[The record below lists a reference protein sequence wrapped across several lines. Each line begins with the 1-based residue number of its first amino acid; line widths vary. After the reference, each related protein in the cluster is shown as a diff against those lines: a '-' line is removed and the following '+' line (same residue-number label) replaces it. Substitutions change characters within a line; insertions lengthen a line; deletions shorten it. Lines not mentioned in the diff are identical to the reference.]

1 MERMTDTRIVLISR
15 RTRLQELIV
24 RYNTVEQAQFHIQ
37 SLGGD
42 FSEYLQEDAVYTRAL
57 KETKEI
63 LEAYGR
69 VLPLDRSFVP
79 HYLFAPGDVVVAA
92 GQDGLVANTLK
103 YLDGQPLVG
112 VNPDPSRWDGVLL
125 PFLVDDLRRLMP
137 EVLQG
142 KRPIR
147 EVAMAEA
154 ALSDG
159 QTLHAVNDLFIGP
172 KTHVSARYALYY
184 DGQLENQSS
193 SGVIVSTGLGSSGWL
208 RSVIAGAAGTVGAL
222 TGQLLPDTLPEQPD
236 WGAKSLY
243 FSVREPF
250 PSRTTGASLTFGK
263 VTEAEPLT
271 LVSQMAENGVIFSDG
286 IEEDFLTFNA
296 GVEASIRI
304 ADKRGQLVC

>member
-24 RYNTVEQAQFHIQ
+24 RYNTVEQARFHIE

-42 FSEYLQEDAVYTRAL
+42 FNDYLQEDAIYNKAL
-57 KETKEI
+57 SATKDI
-63 LEAYGR
+63 LETCGR

-125 PFLVDDLRRLMP
+125 PFAVEDLRRLMP
-137 EVLQG
+137 EVLRG
-142 KRPIR
+142 KRPLK
-147 EVAMAEA
+147 EVAMAVA
-154 ALSDG
+154 SLNDG

-172 KTHVSARYALYY
+172 KTHVSARYTLSY
-184 DGQLENQSS
+184 GEQRENQSS
-193 SGVIVSTGLGSSGWL
+193 SGVIVSTGLGTSGWL
-208 RSVIAGAAGTVGAL
+208 KSILAGAAGTVGAI
-222 TGQLLPDTLPEQPD
+222 TGQLLPDSLPEQPD

-286 IEEDFLTFNA
+286 MEEDFLSFNA

-304 ADKRGQLVC
+304 AGKRGQLVC